1 MHLVWLNIYNAL
13 NKQFI
18 FHILVIQ
25 IDPNIRLLGYGID
38 RDNELPDF
46 KYTTVN
52 KKNYCTRPAGE
63 LAWTM
68 IGHGL
73 KYKIRHIVSTMQRIN
88 GC

>member
-1 MHLVWLNIYNAL
+1 MLL
-13 NKQFI
+13 
-18 FHILVIQ
+18 IQ
-25 IDPNIRLLGYGID
+25 IDSNIRLLVYGID
-38 RDNELPDF
+38 RNNELLDF